1 MKKIGYGLR
10 KKKKGGVKKL
20 EDEEVK
26 EFNRP
31 YKDVQ
36 DLDERTIIKKEIF
49 DYIFYFED
57 PIEREGIIIELEKR
71 AKELKIPSNFK
82 RILKQYEKKYLNE
95 SKNEGSISKQSHNE
109 VADILLENNNI
120 VLYENDL
127 FIYKDGVYSKDETKI
142 ERKIIEIIPD
152 ATSHFR
158 EEVYKILKL
167 KLEPKEK
174 FDREK
179 KVINFKNGLFSI
191 KERKMYEHTASFFSI
206 NQINTN
212 LNFTAPKVRAI
223 DDVLDKLSCG
233 IAERKRTILEMIG
246 YSMTTSIA
254 LQKAFILYGNTAQN
268 GKSTLINIIT
278 ELIGNENVGTVPFK
292 ELSKNKFAGSGI
304 RGKLLNVGSEMTDE
318 FIEDVSNFKMYIT
331 GDEVEVEE
339 KFKPRRKIKPYA
351 KFIFSANELPTV
363 ADKTDGFY
371 RRLQIIPL
379 EYSFTNKDRKTFD
392 FNELVTK
399 EALEYLAKISIE
411 AYLNM
416 KENFSNY
423 EESEDEVN
431 KYRTTGSSVLSFIN
445 DEEYI
450 TSIVKSETRNRFAKE
465 IYALYKNYCIENQY
479 RPIGRNK
486 FYKEFEKS
494 KLIVIGE
501 YQHQKIYTFNL
512 DFYNKN

>member
-1 MKKIGYGLR
+1 M
-10 KKKKGGVKKL
+10 
-20 EDEEVK
+20 DEEVK

-31 YKDVQ
+31 YKKVI
-36 DLDERTIIKKEIF
+36 DLDKKHICQKEIF
-49 DYIFYFED
+49 EYIFCFDD
-57 PIEREGIIIELEKR
+57 PAQREEIIMELEER
-71 AKELKIPSNFK
+71 AKEVGAGPNFK
-82 RILKQYEKKYLNE
+82 RLYQQYEKIFF
-95 SKNEGSISKQSHNE
+95 KNNKNNKLIKQSHDE
-109 VADILLENNNI
+109 IADILLQNNNI

-127 FIYKDGVYSKDETKI
+127 FIYKSGVYSKDETNI

-167 KLEPKEK
+167 KLEPKK
-174 FDREK
+174 AFDREK
-179 KVINFKNGLFSI
+179 KIINFKNGLFSI
-191 KERKMYEHTASFFSI
+191 KERKMYKHTPSFFSI
-206 NQINTN
+206 NQINID
-212 LNFTAPKVRAI
+212 LNFNASKVQAV
-223 DDVLDKLSCG
+223 DEVLNKLSSG
-233 IAERKRTILEMIG
+233 NEKRKQTILEMIG
-246 YSMTTSIA
+246 YSMTTSVA

-331 GDEVEVEE
+331 GDEVEIEE
-339 KFKPRRKIKPYA
+339 KFKPRQKIKPYA

-392 FNELVTK
+392 FNELITK

-411 AYLNM
+411 AYLDM
-416 KENFSNY
+416 KENFSNF

-486 FYKEFEKS
+486 FYKEFEK
-494 KLIVIGE
+494 K
-501 YQHQKIYTFNL
+501 
-512 DFYNKN
+512 

>member
-1 MKKIGYGLR
+1 M
-10 KKKKGGVKKL
+10 
-20 EDEEVK
+20 DEEVK

-31 YKDVQ
+31 YKKVI
-36 DLDERTIIKKEIF
+36 DLDKKHICQKEIF
-49 DYIFYFED
+49 EYIFCFDD
-57 PIEREGIIIELEKR
+57 PAQREEIIMELEER
-71 AKELKIPSNFK
+71 AKEVGAGPNFK
-82 RILKQYEKKYLNE
+82 RLYQQYEKIFF
-95 SKNEGSISKQSHNE
+95 KNNKNNKLIKQSHDE
-109 VADILLENNNI
+109 IADILLQNNNI

-127 FIYKDGVYSKDETKI
+127 FIYKSGVYSKDETNI

-167 KLEPKEK
+167 KLEPKK
-174 FDREK
+174 AFDREK
-179 KVINFKNGLFSI
+179 KIINFKNGLFSI
-191 KERKMYEHTASFFSI
+191 KERKMYKHTPSFFSI
-206 NQINTN
+206 NQINID
-212 LNFTAPKVRAI
+212 LNFNASKVQAV
-223 DDVLDKLSCG
+223 DEVLNKLSSG
-233 IAERKRTILEMIG
+233 NEKRKQTILEMIG
-246 YSMTTSIA
+246 YSMTTSVA

-331 GDEVEVEE
+331 GDEVEIEE
-339 KFKPRRKIKPYA
+339 KFKPRQKIKPYA

-392 FNELVTK
+392 FNELITK

-411 AYLNM
+411 AYLDM
-416 KENFSNY
+416 KENFSNF

-494 KLIVIGE
+494 KLVIIGE
-501 YQHQKIYTFNL
+501 YQHQKTYTFNL
-512 DFYNKN
+512 DFYKKNN

>member
-1 MKKIGYGLR
+1 M
-10 KKKKGGVKKL
+10 
-20 EDEEVK
+20 EDEQVK

-36 DLDERTIIKKEIF
+36 DLDKKHICQKEIF
-49 DYIFYFED
+49 EYIFCFED
-57 PIEREGIIIELEKR
+57 PAQREGIIMELEER
-71 AKELKIPSNFK
+71 AKAVGASPNFK
-82 RILKQYEKKYLNE
+82 RMYKQYEKMFL
-95 SKNEGSISKQSHNE
+95 KNTKNNSLIKQSHNE
-109 VADILLENNNI
+109 VADILLQNNNI

-127 FIYKDGVYSKDETKI
+127 FIYKNGVYNRDEKNI

-167 KLEPKEK
+167 KLEPKEI

-191 KERKMYEHTASFFSI
+191 KERRMYEHTPKFFSI

-212 LNFTAPKVRAI
+212 LNFNASKVQAI
-223 DDVLDKLSCG
+223 DEVLNKLSSG
-233 IAERKRTILEMIG
+233 NEKRKQTILEMIG
-246 YSMTTSIA
+246 YAMTTSVA

-339 KFKPRRKIKPYA
+339 KFKPRQKIRPYA

-392 FNELVTK
+392 FNKLTTK
-399 EALEYLAKISIE
+399 EALEYLARISIE
-411 AYLNM
+411 SYLGMN
-416 KENFSNY
+416 ENFSNY
-423 EESEDEVN
+423 EESEEEVN

-450 TSIVKSETRNRFAKE
+450 TSIVKSETKNRFAKE
-465 IYALYKNYCIENQY
+465 IYALYKNYCMENQY

-494 KLIVIGE
+494 KLIIIGE
-501 YQHQKIYTFNL
+501 YQHIYTFNL
-512 DFYNKN
+512 DFYKKN